1 MGWPLYADDDRPE
14 REISME
20 KKWYGYVFEDNT
32 YIISKKLSK
41 GQIEIEEKK
50 HGRLLE
56 IE

>member
-1 MGWPLYADDDRPE
+1 MK
-14 REISME
+14 

-32 YIISKKLSK
+32 YIISEKLSK
-41 GQIEIEEKK
+41 EQIEAEEEK